1 MKDKD
6 KSDKSIGSVCSLT
19 ELISVSG
26 AAASVPRDWLP
37 DPVLL
42 YFKSGA
48 YTLIL
53 NLERYEIL
61 EECICFVNP
70 GTVWQLTAHE
80 DSEGQVYMLRFA
92 YDALRPLYG
101 GPIDDELLKPLS
113 EGKLRCRELIRMSEL
128 GYLELLH
135 ATNRLLRIFRGNTAR
150 PAEEKQRHYTVHAVM
165 DQLLVQAGLLQVLGL
180 CESFGWIRELRPE
193 DEDRQVQLIKN
204 SLIYIREHFRE
215 KIYIHDLSELG
226 GLNDQYFIRFF
237 KSVMGLPPLDYIN
250 RYRVLRAAEQLAQTD
265 RRICDI
271 AEDCGFHNIGNFIKV
286 FRSFMGT
293 TPREYRKDPEA
304 YQEKEKKE

>member
-1 MKDKD
+1 MDKD
-6 KSDKSIGSVCSLT
+6 RTDKSIGAVCSLT
-19 ELISVSG
+19 ELVSAPGAG
-26 AAASVPRDWLP
+26 AALPLDWLP

-48 YTLIL
+48 YTLML
-53 NLERYEIL
+53 NLEKHEIL

-80 DSEGQVYMLRFA
+80 DTEGQVFMLRFA

-101 GPIDDELLKPLS
+101 GPIDEELLKPLS
-113 EGKLRCRELIRMSEL
+113 EGKLHCRDLIRMSEL

-135 ATNRLLRIFRGNTAR
+135 ATNRLLRAFRGSAAR
-150 PAEEKQRHYTVHAVM
+150 PGDEERRHYTVQAVM

-204 SLIYIREHFRE
+204 ALIYIREHFRE
-215 KIYIHDLSELG
+215 KIYIHDLSGLG

-250 RYRVLRAAEQLAQTD
+250 RYRVLRAAEALAQTD

-293 TPREYRKDPEA
+293 TPREYRKDPDA

>member
-1 MKDKD
+1 MDEVKI
-6 KSDKSIGSVCSLT
+6 DKSIGAVCSLT
-19 ELISVSG
+19 ELV
-26 AAASVPRDWLP
+26 SVPGAGVKVSLDWLS

-48 YTLIL
+48 YTLML
-53 NLERYEIL
+53 NLEEHEIL

-70 GTVWQLTAHE
+70 GTVWRLSAHE
-80 DSEGQVYMLRFA
+80 DTEGRVYMLRFS

-101 GPIDDELLKPLS
+101 GPVDEELLKPLS
-113 EGKLRCRELIRMSEL
+113 EGKLHCRDLIRMSEL

-135 ATNRLLRIFRGNTAR
+135 ATNHLLRAFRGSTAR
-150 PAEEKQRHYTVHAVM
+150 PGDEERRHYTVHAVM
-165 DQLLVQAGLLQVLGL
+165 DQLLVQAGFLQILGL
-180 CESFGWIRELRPE
+180 CESFGWIREQRPE
-193 DEDRQVQLIKN
+193 DEDRQVQLVKN
-204 SLIYIREHFRE
+204 TLNYIREHFRE

-250 RYRVLRAAEQLAQTD
+250 RYRTLRAAEQLAQTN
-265 RRICDI
+265 RRVYDI

-293 TPREYRKDPEA
+293 TPREYRKNPEA
-304 YQEKEKKE
+304 YHEKEKKE

>member
-1 MKDKD
+1 MDKD
-6 KSDKSIGSVCSLT
+6 KTDKSIGAVCSLT
-19 ELISVSG
+19 ELV
-26 AAASVPRDWLP
+26 SVPGAGVKLPLDWLP

-48 YTLIL
+48 YTLML
-53 NLERYEIL
+53 NLEEHEIL

-70 GTVWQLTAHE
+70 GAVWRLTAHE
-80 DSEGQVYMLRFA
+80 DTEGKVYMLRFA

-101 GPIDDELLKPLS
+101 GPIDAELLQPLS
-113 EGKLRCRELIRMSEL
+113 EGRLHCRSLIRMSEL

-135 ATNRLLRIFRGNTAR
+135 VTNRLLRAFRGNAAR
-150 PAEEKQRHYTVHAVM
+150 SADEERKHYTVHAVM
-165 DQLLVQAGLLQVLGL
+165 DQLLVQAGLLQILGL
-180 CESFGWIRELRPE
+180 CESFGWIREVRPE

-204 SLIYIREHFRE
+204 ALEYIREHFRE
-215 KIYIHDLSELG
+215 KIYIRDLSGLG

-250 RYRVLRAAEQLAQTD
+250 RYRILRAAEQLARTD
-265 RRICDI
+265 RRIYDI

-293 TPREYRKDPEA
+293 TPREYRKDPDA